1 MKNPLP
7 QSQLKIRKLC
17 TWLTFAVFL
26 LFEINAICQVNSIF
40 QAVEVNLDSEPD
52 SVFVT
57 VQTLP
62 GYPGRI
68 EISSLQD
75 ESNTQRVELY
85 YKHCYPTSNL
95 QSYDTS
101 FAIEAQFPYDLLL
114 LTFLD
119 TTIQQTSQPPVCV
132 NIYDAIVPMDTLL
145 LTADQILSTDESEFI
160 QNAVGVFPN
169 PAQSHVHLDIPET
182 AQLLS
187 VYLTDLTGRKIRA
200 WKGQNT
206 SLQLDFLPR
215 GLYMLL
221 IETSKGRAVKRIVK
235 E

>member
-1 MKNPLP
+1 MKNY
-7 QSQLKIRKLC
+7 SSRILC
-17 TWLTFAVFL
+17 DARYFTNWIAFAFL
-26 LFEINAICQVNSIF
+26 FMHTAGVNAQNVGSISS
-40 QAVEVNLDSEPD
+40 VEVNLDSDPD

-57 VQTLP
+57 VQTYP

-85 YKHCYPTSNL
+85 YKHCYPTSVI

-114 LTFLD
+114 LAFLD

-132 NIYDAIVPMDTLL
+132 FAYDAIVPMDTLL

-160 QNAVGVFPN
+160 QNVVGVFPN

-182 AQLLS
+182 ARLLS
-187 VYLTDLTGRKIRA
+187 VNLTDLSGRKIRN
-200 WKGQNT
+200 WEGQKT
-206 SLQLDFLPR
+206 SLQIDFLPQ

-221 IETSKGRAVKRIVK
+221 IETSEGRAVKRIVK

>member
-26 LFEINAICQVNSIF
+26 LLEVNAIGQVNSIF

-119 TTIQQTSQPPVCV
+119 TTIQQTSEPPVCV
-132 NIYDAIVPMDTLL
+132 FAYESIVPLDTLL

-169 PAQSHVHLDIPET
+169 PTQGAVHLDIPET
-182 AQLLS
+182 ARLFS
-187 VYLTDLTGRKIRA
+187 VNLTDLTGRRIRA
-200 WKGQNT
+200 WEGPKT
-206 SLQLDFLPR
+206 SLQIEFLPP
-215 GLYMLL
+215 GIYMLL
-221 IETSKGRAVKRIVK
+221 IKTSEGRAVKLIVK